1 MYYDIIQILWW
12 LFLGTM
18 VFFGGWVIG
27 YNEGRADQK
36 EILVRLRKS
45 IDANRQS

>member
-1 MYYDIIQILWW
+1 MYYEIIQLLWYG
-12 LFLGTM
+12 LLGLI
-18 VFFGGWVIG
+18 VFFIGWVLG

-45 IDANRQS
+45 IDANRQG

>member
-1 MYYDIIQILWW
+1 MYFLIQWGLWIAFVGVM
-12 LFLGTM
+12 FLI
-18 VFFGGWVIG
+18 GWSFG

-45 IDANRQS
+45 IDANSKS

>member
-1 MYYDIIQILWW
+1 MYFLIQWGLW
-12 LFLGTM
+12 LAF
-18 VFFGGWVIG
+18 VFFMFIFGWGLG